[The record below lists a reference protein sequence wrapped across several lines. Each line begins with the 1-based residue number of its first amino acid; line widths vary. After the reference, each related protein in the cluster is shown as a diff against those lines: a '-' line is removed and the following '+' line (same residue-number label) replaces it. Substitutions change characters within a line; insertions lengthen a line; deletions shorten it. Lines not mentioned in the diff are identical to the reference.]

1 MNLETYKTID
11 EIKEIY
17 EDVKIIEQKKDF
29 ETQLKLFEKKDLF
42 YRGVRNGTF
51 KMYASTQRFYLGNF
65 QYECYRYED
74 FLQDI
79 ISYCC
84 DVHNNLL
91 KEKYNLSEYSLDY
104 MEGGYA
110 IPLKYNNLWKFITLQ
125 HLFAVSPLIDFS
137 SNIDVALFMAIN
149 NEKKVNKWFITPHN
163 KPALEDYIQ
172 IIYFENKNLKS
183 MTCKLYN
190 DLEKS
195 QIKQLDSQS
204 LYEQYQQSTDI
215 ISQTFEIPTY
225 IPYEG
230 KVQEYGTVCGKK
242 VFRYNL
248 SNPNIEKQSG
258 LLFINNNNAN
268 LPFERYWQESK
279 QKIYNDLPPLKM
291 VLIHKSLIP
300 DIEKYLKENTKVED
314 LKEHFLPIDMP
325 SLQEEL
331 FNTIR
336 QKRNF
341 K

>member
-17 EDVKIIEQKKDF
+17 EDVKIIEQKDAF
-29 ETQLKLFEKKDLF
+29 DAQMKLLEEKEF
-42 YRGVRNGTF
+42 YYRGVRNGTF
-51 KMYASTQRFYLGNF
+51 KMYASSQRLYLSDF
-65 QYECYRYED
+65 QRECYRYED

-79 ISYCC
+79 ITYCGKI
-84 DVHNNLL
+84 HNNFLNG
-91 KEKYNLSEYSLDY
+91 KYKLSGYSLIY
-104 MEGGYA
+104 MENEC
-110 IPLKYNNLWKFITLQ
+110 PLPLEYNNLWKFIILQ
-125 HLFAVSPLIDFS
+125 HLFVVSPLIDFS

-149 NEKKVNKWFITPHN
+149 NEKKVNNWIITHN
-163 KPALEDYIQ
+163 NLALEDYIQ
-172 IIYFENKNLKS
+172 IIYLENKNLNS

-190 DLEKS
+190 DLERS
-195 QIKQLDSQS
+195 HINQSDSKS

-215 ISQTFEIPTY
+215 INQYFETPTY
-225 IPYEG
+225 IPYGGELR
-230 KVQEYGTVCGKK
+230 EYGTVCGKK

-258 LLFINNNNAN
+258 LLFINNNNDN
-268 LPFERYWQESK
+268 LPFEHYWQESK

-291 VLIHKSLIP
+291 LLIHKSLIP
-300 DIEKYLKENTKVED
+300 DIEKYLKEKTNVED

-331 FNTIR
+331 FNTIK